1 MGVWKSK
8 WCVLLPFWLFSRLA
22 QVFGEVTEQRGF
34 SQVKLGFYC
43 LMWKPPRSMLI
54 YRCLWFIDFHW
65 HIDVFAHL
73 NIIYIYF
80 FRVTRD
86 IQYTVYNIHPW
97 KICSCYFCLNLWL
110 SQLPPSEVFD
120 GSLSGP
126 ASGVWGK
133 NCIVGAS
140 ATFIRGLL
148 RFGGN
153 ISRNPMK
160 TALSKHHWNYIGTYT
175 EGISTM
181 TNCMSWSRP
190 CWFAFKKKLCRKKDL
205 RLSLS
210 KLC

>member
-1 MGVWKSK
+1 MWV
-8 WCVLLPFWLFSRLA
+8 VFLPFWLFSR

-54 YRCLWFIDFHW
+54 YRCLGFIDFHW

-73 NIIYIYF
+73 NIYIYIYLYY
-80 FRVTRD
+80 RVTRD

-148 RFGGN
+148 RFGWKYQWVILWKLLCPQHPN
-153 ISRNPMK
+153 IIETTLGPMR
-160 TALSKHHWNYIGTYT
+160 KHLYHDQLY
-175 EGISTM
+175 
-181 TNCMSWSRP
+181 
-190 CWFAFKKKLCRKKDL
+190 KLK
-205 RLSLS
+205 
-210 KLC
+210 